1 MARVLLAAL
10 VLGALLDSKG
20 VQADDFAALFKDPPA
35 SCRIL
40 KINHGWPEDESGRN
54 ARVAALQRGGFGGLV
69 SSLSFGNGYVNNPT
83 NWDAMRGGG
92 EALRKAGLEQ
102 WLYDEAGYPSGR
114 AGGLVL
120 KDHPEREA
128 RGLFATIAKSAF
140 APDGLRN
147 IAPLAAVTASSTDQ
161 NGGIYQ
167 PANAV
172 NGVLDPEDWRHWSN
186 DAAADPASAD
196 KPTWL
201 LLNWDAP
208 KAVKKVVLT
217 TMKGYEVQAY
227 RIEFWDGSAW
237 RTFADADVAGNV
249 AVTRTHESGQ
259 TVTTDRLR
267 FLGKS
272 GPARQSSI
280 TRVVELEAFEPVGDA
295 CETISLAVPPGRL
308 LFARAFRMNEANG
321 IQLKGAV
328 DLPAPAGG
336 MFSWT
341 APHGQW
347 QLLAV
352 SEGRLFEGS
361 QVDFSGVPEHAPY
374 VSLLDPEAV
383 SAFIEITHERLA
395 KEFGNNL
402 GQMFVST
409 FTDEPSLIADYYAR
423 AMPWSPVAWH
433 PSLEEGFAN
442 QTGRKLF
449 DELPLL
455 FLDGEGAARTRHDF
469 WKTTAGQLRQN
480 YFLRIRNWCRAHQIP
495 SGGHLLLEED
505 IRHHV
510 PLYGDFFACMREMD
524 VQGIDVLSCDPAQS
538 PWFAARMASSA
549 GELEGNTL
557 VMSETS
563 DFIEQL
569 AKPKKHVS
577 MAQFRGTINRLLL
590 GGVNRF
596 NSYSFYPRDDW
607 SDAELRALNDWT
619 GRNCFALTG
628 GRRNAR
634 VAVLYPAE
642 TAWTRFKPS
651 KHGFVDAGPLADRLA
666 RIFDQVND
674 LLYVNRHEFSHID
687 TRTLIA
693 AKAGNAE
700 LHFNNLAFSAVVL
713 PDTDTMPEAAWR
725 NVERFWERGGVV
737 IAVGA
742 LPLNSEKGF
751 PSKTAIAI
759 GQRIFGAAAEP
770 RGIWSAIRQG
780 FVEKQEADGRGW
792 VANSK
797 GGVGIYLTPDEV
809 RKLPAI
815 LAQVTPP
822 DVTVDGASSP
832 VRMTRRVI
840 DGKDVYFVINDSAAP
855 WQGTV
860 HFGQARAGE
869 LLDPATGVIMPLA
882 DPANVKFT
890 LDAWGAVLVR
900 LEGVPR
906 ERLHPDTVNA
916 SDGVKKHM
924 F

>member
-1 MARVLLAAL
+1 MVRVLLAAM
-10 VLGALLDSKG
+10 VLGGLLNCEG
-20 VQADDFAALFKDPPA
+20 GQPDDFAALFKNPPA

-40 KINHGWPEDESGRN
+40 KINHGWPDDEAGRN
-54 ARVAALQRGGFGGLV
+54 AQVASLQRGGFGGLV
-69 SSLSFGNGYVNNPT
+69 SSLSFGNGYVNSPA
-83 NWDAMRGGG
+83 NWAAMREGV

-128 RGLFATIAKSAF
+128 RGLFATTARSAF
-140 APDGLRN
+140 APGGLRN
-147 IAPLAAVTASSTDQ
+147 IAPLASVTASSTDQ
-161 NGGIYQ
+161 NAGLYQ

-201 LLNWDAP
+201 LLKWDAP

-217 TMKGYEVQAY
+217 TMKGYEVRAY

-237 RTFADADVAGNV
+237 RTYADADVAGNV
-249 AVTRTHESGQ
+249 AVTRTHESRQ

-280 TRVVELEAFEPVGDA
+280 TRVVELEVFEPVGDA
-295 CETISLAVPPGRL
+295 RETISLAVPPGRL
-308 LFARAFRMNEANG
+308 LFARAFRMNETNG
-321 IQLKGAV
+321 IQLKGAI
-328 DLPAPAGG
+328 DLPAPVGG
-336 MFSWT
+336 TLAWT

-347 QLLAV
+347 HLLAV
-352 SEGRLFEGS
+352 SEGRLFDGS

-383 SAFIEITHERLA
+383 SAFIESTHERYA
-395 KEFGNNL
+395 KAFGNNL
-402 GQMFVST
+402 GQVFVST

-433 PSLEEGFAN
+433 PSLEEGFAKR
-442 QTGRKLF
+442 TGRKLF

-455 FLDGEGAARTRHDF
+455 FLDGAGSARTRHDF
-469 WKTTAGQLRQN
+469 WQTTADQLRQN
-480 YFLRIRNWCRAHQIP
+480 YFLRIRDWCRAHRIP

-538 PWFAARMASSA
+538 PWFTARLASSA

-563 DFIEQL
+563 DFIEQW
-569 AKPKKHVS
+569 AKPKKPVS
-577 MAQFRGTINRLLL
+577 MARFRGTINRLLL

-619 GRNCFALTG
+619 GRGCLALTG

-634 VAVLYPAE
+634 VAVLYPIE

-651 KHGFVDAGPLADRLA
+651 TQGFADAGPLAERLA
-666 RIFDQVND
+666 VIFYQVND
-674 LLYVNRHEFSHID
+674 LLYVKRHEFSHID

-693 AKAGNAE
+693 AKVDNAE
-700 LHFNNLAFSAVVL
+700 LRFNNLAFSVVIL
-713 PDTDTMPEAAWR
+713 PDTDTLPEDAWR
-725 NVERFWERGGVV
+725 KLELFWERGGVV

-742 LPLNSEKGF
+742 LPLNSGTDF

-759 GQRIFGAAAEP
+759 GRRIFGTAAES
-770 RGIWSAIRQG
+770 RGIWSPLRQN
-780 FVEKQEADGRGW
+780 FVEKQKADGRGW

-797 GGVGIYLTPDEV
+797 GGIGFYLAPDEV
-809 RKLPAI
+809 QKLPAI
-815 LAQVTPP
+815 LAQVSPP
-822 DVTVDGASSP
+822 DVRVDEAAPP
-832 VRMTRRVI
+832 VRMTRRMI
-840 DGKDVYFVINDSAAP
+840 DGKDVFFVINDSAAP
-855 WQGTV
+855 WRGTV
-860 HFGQARAGE
+860 HFGKALAGE
-869 LLDPATGVIMPLA
+869 LLDPATGAILPLA
-882 DPANVKFT
+882 DPANVT
-890 LDAWGAVLVR
+890 LSLDAWGAVLVR

-906 ERLHPDTVNA
+906 ERLRPDSN
-916 SDGVKKHM
+916 GLN
-924 F
+924 